1 MSELNNYIKPELI
14 IEDLKVQTK
23 EQAIAQL
30 VDRIFQ
36 ASSGNTLGKLTSRE
50 VYAEVMKRENIQ
62 TTGMGNGLAFPHG
75 RLEQCSDLIVA
86 IGVSKEGIDFKSL
99 DGQPCNIIC
108 LMLSPAQK
116 PYIIL
121 KTMAALARFF
131 AKRENISRILSGM
144 SNEQIADTIKFF
156 ELTTTK
162 TITAQEVMR
171 PVAHTVTLDITLEQA
186 TYIMHLNQID
196 VLPVINANGVLCG
209 EISCL
214 KIFTYGIPD
223 FFNQLETVS
232 FVKNLDPFEKY
243 FKFRKDLKVSDIYDS
258 AANTIRMDT
267 TLMEIIFEMTVKNKP
282 TLFVIDNG
290 KLVGEVNR
298 FTIIDKILFF

>member
-1 MSELNNYIKPELI
+1 MAELNNYIRPELI
-14 IEDLKVQTK
+14 IENLRVQTK

-30 VDRIFQ
+30 VDKIFQ
-36 ASSGNTLGKLTSRE
+36 TPASSALGGLNSE
-50 VYAEVMKRENIQ
+50 QVYEAVIKRENIQ
-62 TTGMGNGLAFPHG
+62 TTGIGNHLSFPHA

-86 IGVSKEGIDFKSL
+86 IGISKEGVDFKSI

-108 LMLSPAQK
+108 LMLSPMLK

-121 KTMAALARFF
+121 QTMAALARFF
-131 AKRENISRILSGM
+131 AEKKNVEKVLSGL
-144 SNEQIADTIKFF
+144 SSEQIAETIKSF

-171 PVAHTVTLDITLEQA
+171 PVTHTVTLDTTIEQA
-186 TYIMHLNQID
+186 TYTMHLNQID
-196 VLPVINANGVLCG
+196 VLPVVSADGVLCG

-232 FVKNLDPFEKY
+232 FIKYLDPFEKY
-243 FKFRKDLKVSDIYDS
+243 FKFRKDLKVRDIYEP
-258 AANTIRMDT
+258 AREAIRTDT
-267 TLMEIIFEMTVKNKP
+267 TLMEMIFEMTVKNKP
-282 TLFVIDNG
+282 RLFVVDKG
-290 KLVGEVNR
+290 KLVGEVDR
-298 FTIIDKILFF
+298 FSIIDKILFF